1 MVTVLICLLLAVIVL
16 AHYSRSAA
24 VLIWFLG
31 NCSLRA
37 VKLIKL
43 EKLNHPQ
50 VQKVD
55 ILDTE
60 YAAIIAASRNKI
72 GDDLFNPQLLI
83 SDLIRYRQSTKAS
96 VKDSLLYR
104 IGVCLGVFSAQ
115 NREFFKQYN
124 CKLTDEQRQQVIH
137 IVSERFG
144 MFL

>member
-1 MVTVLICLLLAVIVL
+1 MVAVLLCLLLAVIVI
-16 AHYSRSAA
+16 APYSRSAA

-31 NCSLRA
+31 NGSLRA

-50 VQKVD
+50 IQKLD
-55 ILDTE
+55 ILDTQ
-60 YAAIIAASRNKI
+60 YAAIIAASRNDI
-72 GDDLFNPQLLI
+72 GDELFNPQLLI
-83 SDLIRYRQSTKAS
+83 RHLIRYRQSTKAS

-104 IGVCLGVFSAQ
+104 IGVCLGIFSAQ
-115 NREFFKQYN
+115 NRKIFKQHN

-137 IVSERFG
+137 ILSERFG